1 MQTKPANNKFS
12 WFKLNR
18 TLHRDIGYFCIGM
31 TLIFSISG
39 IAVNHID
46 DWNPNYKVTQTTVL
60 LDGIA
65 DKINSTSLDDY
76 LIEKL
81 AISLPTRTRFWESPN
96 RYKLFLTNETNISVD
111 FKSQLVTVE
120 SISSRPFFK
129 LVNQMHLNE
138 LSKKWT
144 YFSDFFAAMLIFL
157 SMSAL
162 FMIKGKHAVTGK
174 RGLIVLAGFICPLL
188 FII

>member
-1 MQTKPANNKFS
+1 MQTKTAQSKFS

-46 DWNPNYKVTQTTVL
+46 DWNPNYKVSRTTVF
-60 LDGIA
+60 LDGVV
-65 DKINSTSLDDY
+65 DKINSPSLNDY
-76 LIEKL
+76 LKEKL
-81 AISLPTRTRFWESPN
+81 AISLPTRTHFWESPS
-96 RYKLFLTNETNISVD
+96 RYKLFLNNETNISVD
-111 FKSQLVTVE
+111 FKTQIVVVE
-120 SISSRPFFK
+120 SISSRPV
-129 LVNQMHLNE
+129 LQLLNQMHLNE
-138 LSKKWT
+138 LSRKWT
-144 YFSDFFAAMLIFL
+144 YFSDLYAGMLIFL

-174 RGLIVLAGFICPLL
+174 RGLIVLAGFLCPVL
-188 FII
+188 FFL